1 MPYHAIK
8 TSVLS
13 GAVPTDGVMY
23 YVGGGKW
30 SNQYD
35 DRKLFDTEDAARDEI
50 TITHSTGVSYLP
62 KGSQFVSE

>member
-1 MPYHAIK
+1 MPYYVTK

-13 GAVPTDGVMY
+13 GAVSTDGVMH

>member
-1 MPYHAIK
+1 MPYHATK

-35 DRKLFDTEDAARDEI
+35 NRKLFETEDAARDEI
-50 TITHSTGVSYLP
+50 TVTHSTGISYLP
-62 KGSQFVSE
+62 KGIQFVSE

>member
-1 MPYHAIK
+1 MPYHATK

-35 DRKLFDTEDAARDEI
+35 NRKLFDTEEDAKKELEFKPI
-50 TITHSTGVSYLP
+50 EGFSHLK
-62 KGSQFVSE
+62 KGIQFVSE

>member
-35 DRKLFDTEDAARDEI
+35 DRKLFDTEDAGADNEAGTFEEHDDKLDELEQ
-50 TITHSTGVSYLP
+50 TV
-62 KGSQFVSE
+62 